1 MYPDV
6 SINELIR
13 EGKKEEAADLAL
25 DGLRQLI
32 NNGIP
37 NMSLTK
43 DEWAAILPT
52 VITQAQAAVP
62 KVDPVEPDEEEEED
76 EEGP

>member
-13 EGKKEEAADLAL
+13 TGKKEDAADLAL
-25 DGLRQLI
+25 DCLRQLI

-52 VITQAQAAVP
+52 VITQAQAAAP
-62 KVDPVEPDEEEEED
+62 KVDPVAPDEEED
-76 EEGP
+76 DDEGP